1 MEEGKKTE
9 DDGNSEELN
18 HSAEEMYAEDASNLV
33 AEQGV
38 EQAEATGD
46 GADRI
51 QGRLDEAYRRPDEL
65 QNKYLRIVAELDNLR
80 KRSAR
85 ERQEI
90 ATRTKANVIGDLLP
104 TLDAFRLGLE
114 DARKREEAQGVV
126 DGFAMVMT
134 QFESTLGEHGLLL
147 IDPVGES
154 FDPNLHEAVS
164 RENTEEVDEGIVLS
178 TVRAGYKLGGS
189 LLRPAAV
196 VISKGASSGED
207 QEVPEKE

>member
-1 MEEGKKTE
+1 MEEGEKTE

-126 DGFAMVMT
+126 DGFAMIMT

-207 QEVPEKE
+207 QEVPEK

>member
-126 DGFAMVMT
+126 DGFAMIMT

-207 QEVPEKE
+207 QEVPEK